1 MLRYLVFIAI
11 EKVVTQ
17 VYVHFTKSIRYR
29 HVFIYI
35 LSKPLNNKPLSSPN
49 PSVLKIK
56 RVFTSFYGLSTLKIN
71 DNCMCTHTF
80 HVLIFGV
87 KFCAIQ
93 VYRNITVCCSVDGEE
108 IPLLENPILKYVDM
122 LFQMTLSRKLTSTI
136 DLLVRAVTM
145 L

>member
-1 MLRYLVFIAI
+1 MFR
-11 EKVVTQ
+11 
-17 VYVHFTKSIRYR
+17 
-29 HVFIYI
+29 
-35 LSKPLNNKPLSSPN
+35 
-49 PSVLKIK
+49 
-56 RVFTSFYGLSTLKIN
+56 G
-71 DNCMCTHTF
+71 
-80 HVLIFGV
+80 

-136 DLLVRAVTM
+136 DLLVRAITM